1 MKFVWKEEK
10 GSCKNN
16 SFEQDAARSVQKG
29 CFSLQFIT
37 VVSEF
42 VAVITVEFKERI
54 YMNKYWWKKKEKVR
68 MAGRVFLCEEIV
80 LLGLLVDLKRR
91 FLILECA
98 VEDSLIIVILSESF

>member
-37 VVSEF
+37 VVSEI
-42 VAVITVEFKERI
+42 VAVTTVEFKERI
-54 YMNKYWWKKKEKVR
+54 YMNKYWWKKKSKD
-68 MAGRVFLCEEIV
+68 GRQGFFYVKKLFYWVF
-80 LLGLLVDLKRR
+80 
-91 FLILECA
+91 
-98 VEDSLIIVILSESF
+98 